1 MFYTAGW
8 EKKIIILFFSFFS
21 LCISLLFLREW
32 KRKQMKI
39 KWRQKVTEF
48 QSEVKFL
55 SLITEKYLSVF
66 NLRRK
71 NKLKEKYF
79 LFKIFLPGDFFFFC
93 LSEKYLICSIFKMK
107 EKNFRAS
114 QNAFIK
120 GMRNRNAK
128 INCDNCVCNWNQ
140 FSPVKFIFSFFKKK
154 INKNK

>member
-8 EKKIIILFFSFFS
+8 KNNIFFSFFS

-71 NKLKEKYF
+71 NKLKEIF
-79 LFKIFLPGDFFFFC
+79 LFKFFYQVIFFFFVF
-93 LSEKYLICSIFKMK
+93 SEKYNLFNFQNER
-107 EKNFRAS
+107 EKFSCIA
-114 QNAFIK
+114 NAFIK
-120 GMRNRNAK
+120 GMRNKNAK

-140 FSPVKFIFSFFKKK
+140 FSPVKYKKK
-154 INKNK
+154 KKNTEDPFFL